1 MYELTPPTRDGAR
14 DRGNESDDNGRESP
28 AQGPPQRES
37 NNEKLM
43 VVLRIRPMTND
54 ERSRGYR
61 IVTEQVDEKMVVLL
75 DPKGGGKKQDILRK
89 KRTSERQYLFD
100 AAFGGDS
107 TQEQVYNKTT
117 KPLVKSVLEGY
128 NACVFAYGATGGGK
142 THTMVGKSD
151 NPGCMVRALND
162 LFQAMETSPEH
173 VFKVTMS
180 YLEVYNENIRD
191 LLNPKS
197 GTLDLRDDSKGK
209 NIQVAGLSEIATNST
224 EEVMR
229 LLQRGNKER
238 TQEPTAA
245 NKTSSR
251 SHALLMVNV
260 KQTAKSRVGGKGAVK
275 SGRLYMIDLAGSE
288 RASATQNR
296 GKRLK
301 EGAHINRS
309 LLALGNC
316 INALAEGKAKF
327 VNYRDSKLTRLLK
340 DPLSGNCHT
349 VMIAHVSPVDKH
361 RDESRNTLVYADRAK
376 NISNKVR
383 KNVLDVSYHVTQYQ
397 NIISDLKTEIGRL
410 KDKMH
415 SDITYKKADKR
426 QVEELK
432 ELRDEMVTNFRE
444 QMKLRR
450 QLMSIDNH
458 ILSLSMEFEKNNIII
473 NEWETEKAK
482 RRHDKSYE
490 KSRRRKKKKSK
501 AKANEDD
508 SPDSPQAEGDED
520 EEDGQGAE
528 ADNEESGFEDDEE
541 GATRS
546 DSAKSGQQSDS
557 KAESELEDAVDA
569 MAKTEDEEAEETG
582 ADDEGES
589 SDADNEDNNEEDAE
603 DTLEEPEE
611 VKQAWE
617 ELMLVQRE
625 QDRYAGIKLDLE
637 QDLQETRKRQ
647 KRLEDEL
654 PKRISTEEESE
665 ILSLLC
671 KVHELEI
678 EKVEMESKNLLKE
691 FEVRR
696 RDLLILKYDKQQS
709 LSNEIIQRQRKLI
722 EGQSV
727 PMPPELMEL
736 YSLYQQE
743 LQTRETSENDTY
755 LLTEA
760 KEILRT
766 PSMLSL
772 RPELEDKL
780 PSKYSENKLPPI
792 IHEGSG
798 ESEKLF
804 RSRTEIRD
812 LEDEANRQRAQSQ
825 LSLRSPED
833 SAGSRARSSPLP
845 PIEREGRHQ
854 SAFYGDTGN
863 EFSVYRMLPPI
874 YGYHTYR
881 HPRSKSVGPKISL
894 SPDGESSRFKSK
906 IPRRTNEH
914 HRRRNSMSEM
924 PSQSSGSSTD
934 CAPLVPLRGAKRNMS
949 QYETLRRFPSAPE
962 QGNSRHLG
970 AKEDHHHHYR
980 RHQHR
985 NPHQRHRRHSTK
997 NTDPFQNIGMTLERY

>member
-854 SAFYGDTGN
+854 RSA
-863 EFSVYRMLPPI
+863 
-874 YGYHTYR
+874 
-881 HPRSKSVGPKISL
+881 
-894 SPDGESSRFKSK
+894 SPDRDDGHGSNKKSGTRRRRHASK
-906 IPRRTNEH
+906 IPVYRKPQ
-914 HRRRNSMSEM
+914 HRRSSMKKSH
-924 PSQSSGSSTD
+924 SVDDDDDDDVDDRVQ
-934 CAPLVPLRGAKRNMS
+934 
-949 QYETLRRFPSAPE
+949 
-962 QGNSRHLG
+962 
-970 AKEDHHHHYR
+970 YR
-980 RHQHR
+980 RRERRYSLDQDRRRSRSPSRSNQRRRSHSGILVL
-985 NPHQRHRRHSTK
+985 NPWDQRSLYLLTAKVVDLNRK
-997 NTDPFQNIGMTLERY
+997 FLEGPTSITEGEIVCRKCHLSPPGPQRIALRLFHFEVPKEI